1 MTSIYV
7 LVTSFAV
14 CFSISKWVKIYM
26 GNKNAYNKLY
36 HTKIYHSFIV
46 IMEP

>member
-1 MTSIYV
+1 MTSINV

-14 CFSISKWVKIYM
+14 SFSFSKRVKIYM

-36 HTKIYHSFIV
+36 HTKKLS
-46 IMEP
+46 